1 MNKEPYFREVIDAA
15 LQEAASNGLSYCI
28 ASWDNEDGGNEV
40 YLIRTD
46 GQMIH
51 SGEYDFTGSVDDV
64 PSMFAEIA
72 KFIEPYTEGGKLILD
87 EYWDDLGPSFAPTID
102 QFYNGTISF
111 DEIFEASIQLASEG
125 KKLSM

>member
-1 MNKEPYFREVIDAA
+1 MNKEPYFREVINAA
-15 LQEAASNGLSYCI
+15 LQEAANNGLSYCI
-28 ASWDNEDGGNEV
+28 ASWDDEDGGREI

-51 SGEYDFTGSVDDV
+51 AGECNCTGHVDDV
-64 PSMFAEIA
+64 PLMFDDIA

-111 DEIFEASIQLASEG
+111 DEIFEASIQFASER
-125 KKLSM
+125 KKPSP

>member
-15 LQEAASNGLSYCI
+15 LQESANNGLSYCI
-28 ASWDNEDGGNEV
+28 AEWSNDDGGDEI

-51 SGEYDFTGSVDDV
+51 AGEYNCTGSVDDV

-72 KFIEPYTEGGKLILD
+72 KFIEPYAEDGKLILD
-87 EYWDDLGPSFAPTID
+87 AYWDDLGPSFAPMIEK
-102 QFYNGTISF
+102 FYSGTISF
-111 DEIFEASIQLASEG
+111 DEIFEASIQFASER
-125 KKLSM
+125 KKLSP